1 MLKYGDPIPEEYTY
15 CNYAERTIW
24 IIGRDSIKI
33 VDGVA
38 EFLEE
43 SPSPPSWKWGVVIYG
58 RAIGLMEAALLAQE
72 MSSQS
77 ST

>member
-1 MLKYGDPIPEEYTY
+1 MLRYGDTIPEEYTY
-15 CNYAERTIW
+15 CDYVERTIW

-33 VDGVA
+33 VDGVV
-38 EFLEE
+38 EFLGER
-43 SPSPPSWKWGVVIYG
+43 PPPPVWRWGVVVYG
-58 RAIGLMEAALLAQE
+58 REISLMEAAWLAQE